1 MHQVDPAEKLVGPTV
16 VPLPSSCTTFKAHQ
30 WCTSYQPGP
39 APLENPSSPI
49 HHGHGGSDA
58 VGEEG
63 RESHSE
69 GEGGGA
75 IAVEPERGGVPCP
88 NVDRGE
94 ATVGGEETVEHGQ
107 GGGGGGETRV
117 RLTVGNRPVYRGN
130 RPYRP
135 GPVTV
140 PAGYQPLGLGNFE
153 FEFQKLKIVEK
164 IPKNT
169 S

>member
-1 MHQVDPAEKLVGPTV
+1 MPKVQPR
-16 VPLPSSCTTFKAHQ
+16 SAHDLLDTL
-30 WCTSYQPGP
+30 CLS
-39 APLENPSSPI
+39 
-49 HHGHGGSDA
+49 
-58 VGEEG
+58 
-63 RESHSE
+63 
-69 GEGGGA
+69 
-75 IAVEPERGGVPCP
+75 
-88 NVDRGE
+88 
-94 ATVGGEETVEHGQ
+94 
-107 GGGGGGETRV
+107 RV

-140 PAGYQPLGLGNFE
+140 PAGYQPLGLGFFE

>member
-1 MHQVDPAEKLVGPTV
+1 MERKYKEGQ
-16 VPLPSSCTTFKAHQ
+16 
-30 WCTSYQPGP
+30 
-39 APLENPSSPI
+39 
-49 HHGHGGSDA
+49 
-58 VGEEG
+58 GEQRFYPRPPEWRRSEG
-63 RESHSE
+63 REIQKPIGSMSSVFIMWLCSLQASPNRRTLLLHYSRRRWPEWSRRIRITHS
-69 GEGGGA
+69 
-75 IAVEPERGGVPCP
+75 RG
-88 NVDRGE
+88 RGLIHHFR
-94 ATVGGEETVEHGQ
+94 TVLGPP
-107 GGGGGGETRV
+107 RV